1 MSRPA
6 AESPRLSAV
15 PVQRICDAGRNGWL
29 YRWNNGDFAVFWDS
43 DLAIAQAYLLTN
55 KTHRN
60 SISC

>member
-15 PVQRICDAGRNGWL
+15 PVQRITDAGRDGWL

-43 DLAIAQAYLLTN
+43 DLAIAQAHLLTG
-55 KTHRN
+55 TAN
-60 SISC
+60 SKCISC